1 MRFSFSIGTSGA
13 SFGLS
18 HNQGAPRHNCAPP
31 PPQMHQPAGAPPSN
45 GLSISLNDL
54 LSLGS
59 SNLSLSGAQ
68 AARSEAQESATITT
82 NILKETSTLQVT
94 SAAKII
100 EPISNPAVAIETDA
114 CISSVSTPSVSA
126 PEVPTE
132 ASSSSLFYTNLAA
145 DIDALS
151 SSKPLPTHP
160 DCVVPQDAIDTA
172 HAIAQMTSV
181 IFSAADV
188 NIEPIHACC

>member
-1 MRFSFSIGTSGA
+1 MRFSFSIGTNGA

-18 HNQGAPRHNCAPP
+18 HNQGAPRHNCAPPP

-59 SNLSLSGAQ
+59 SNPSLSGAQ

-82 NILKETSTLQVT
+82 NILKETSTLQAT

-100 EPISNPAVAIETDA
+100 EPISNPVVAIETDA
-114 CISSVSTPSVSA
+114 CISSVSA
-126 PEVPTE
+126 PEVLTE

-181 IFSAADV
+181 IFSTAGGRR
-188 NIEPIHACC
+188 H